1 MKLYFLVMLGAVVGY
16 AQAPPAPK
24 VALVNIEEVMVNTPE
39 GQQAEKEL
47 DDRFSPRKAKIED
60 EQQAIATL
68 QSQLENQHNLADDA
82 KQKMQAQID
91 AKVVAVNKETD
102 QADAELDAAQKKVL
116 AMLGPRIIAQI
127 TAYAKDHGY
136 AMVFDISSSDAPRLY
151 APNATDI
158 TEDVIKSWPKA
169 RH

>member
-1 MKLYFLVMLGAVVGY
+1 MKLYFLVMLGAALGF
-16 AQAPPAPK
+16 AQTAPPPK
-24 VALVNIEEVMVNTPE
+24 IALVNIEEVMVNTPE

-60 EQQAIATL
+60 EQEAIAKL
-68 QSQLENQHNLADDA
+68 QSQIEHQSLTDEA
-82 KQKMQAQID
+82 KQRLQGEID

-116 AMLGPRIIAQI
+116 SALGPRIIAQI
-127 TAYAKDHGY
+127 TAYATAHGY

-151 APNATDI
+151 AQNATDI
-158 TEDVIKSWPKA
+158 TDDVIKTWPK
-169 RH
+169 RR